1 MAIIKQSTM
10 REQLQSRKIH
20 KLEQDNRQLETV
32 RKELLEEI
40 AVLRAENKKLRGL
53 KKWAL

>member
-1 MAIIKQSTM
+1 M